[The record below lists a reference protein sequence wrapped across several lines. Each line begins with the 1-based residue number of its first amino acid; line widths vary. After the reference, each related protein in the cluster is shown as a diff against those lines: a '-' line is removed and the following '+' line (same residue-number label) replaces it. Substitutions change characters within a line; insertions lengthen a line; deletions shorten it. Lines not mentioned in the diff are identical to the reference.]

1 LIVRKKSSKN
11 VKKNFHYY
19 IQLTRGIVFLK
30 VIFNHD
36 FLRGL
41 QICFSGAADSAHLW
55 AVSERKWLLREMGAR
70 SQSHLKAFTLKT
82 GWVKT
87 HADVGYVFF

>member
-1 LIVRKKSSKN
+1 MS
-11 VKKNFHYY
+11 KKNFHYY

-41 QICFSGAADSAHLW
+41 QIRFFGSSRQSTFMGFARA
-55 AVSERKWLLREMGAR
+55 EMIIKGDG
-70 SQSHLKAFTLKT
+70 SSLTIAFKSIYAQ
-82 GWVKT
+82 GRM
-87 HADVGYVFF
+87 GQNPCG